1 MSRRT
6 FRTSPWRW
14 PQTPRGLYRDPP
26 RGRIAGVCAGIA
38 AYYQVKP
45 RMLRALLI
53 VGCICGF
60 FIPLIAFYVLL
71 VMILPPLSERPD
83 VDHAGW
89 PSSSSDPGSVR
100 RRFEALDRRL
110 AHMEGWVTSE
120 DYRLRQ
126 QFKDL

>member
-14 PQTPRGLYRDPP
+14 PQTPHGLYRDPA
-26 RGRIAGVCAGIA
+26 RGRLA
-38 AYYQVKP
+38 
-45 RMLRALLI
+45 

-89 PSSSSDPGSVR
+89 PSSPSDPGSVR